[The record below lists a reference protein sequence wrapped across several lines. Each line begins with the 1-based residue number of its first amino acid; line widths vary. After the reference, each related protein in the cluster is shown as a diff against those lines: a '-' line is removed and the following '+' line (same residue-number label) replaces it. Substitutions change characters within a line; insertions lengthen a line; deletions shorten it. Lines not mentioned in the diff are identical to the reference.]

1 MKNAK
6 SKFLALLACAAL
18 AAMLGLTACGGGSA
32 ASSSAASSSASE
44 SASTAAESSAAESEA
59 AEEEATE
66 EAAEEEATDEAAEGE
81 ATEEAAEGEA
91 TEEAAEGEDAAT
103 TVNVSELE
111 NAWMGVSDKS
121 ETFYYAESADGTKG
135 AMVVLNPETGDYVSF
150 VGAVSSPQ
158 EGYVTI
164 EDTTTGN
171 SLTFEISVADEQGNV
186 LIDLGE
192 QGNAILGK
200 CDISEV
206 LKAFQSI
213 NDNANAVA

>member
-32 ASSSAASSSASE
+32 ASSSAASSSAASSSASE
-44 SASTAAESSAAESEA
+44 SASTAAESSAAESSA

-66 EAAEEEATDEAAEGE
+66 SE
-81 ATEEAAEGEA
+81 ATESEA
-91 TEEAAEGEDAAT
+91 TESEATEADAAAT
-103 TVNVSELE
+103 TVDVSEFE

-121 ETFYYAESADGTKG
+121 ETFYYAESADGAKG
-135 AMVVLNPETGDYVSF
+135 AMVVLDPASGNYVSF
-150 VGAVSSPQ
+150 VGAVSTPQ

-164 EDTTTGN
+164 EDETTGN
-171 SLTFEISVADEQGNV
+171 SLTFEVSAADEEGNV
-186 LIDLGE
+186 LVDLGE
-192 QGNAILGK
+192 QGNAILAK
-200 CDISEV
+200 CDLSE
-206 LKAFQSI
+206 LQQAFQTI